1 MPKKCPRCCSALGEI
16 ESIVVQIERM
26 TSSYLVDSEKLMS
39 QANPA
44 EREKLVSEH
53 RSAVGSAAGRI
64 KKISREARDAERL

>member
-1 MPKKCPRCCSALGEI
+1 MPNGCPYCCRALEEI
-16 ESIVVQIERM
+16 EGLAAQIERM
-26 TSSYLVDSEKLMS
+26 TSSYLAGLEKFMT

-64 KKISREARDAERL
+64 RSISRAARDAER